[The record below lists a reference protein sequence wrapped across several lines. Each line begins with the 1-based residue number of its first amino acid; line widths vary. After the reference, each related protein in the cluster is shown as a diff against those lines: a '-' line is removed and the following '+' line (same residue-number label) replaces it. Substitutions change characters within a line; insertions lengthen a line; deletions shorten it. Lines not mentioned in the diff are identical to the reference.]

1 MFRSRR
7 TPPGGGVFLEMD
19 AAKAEARARGLEVV
33 DLSIGASDLP
43 PPPEALQALREA
55 LDDPTT
61 YGYCLRSGTQPLL
74 EAATAWYAERY
85 GVRLDPRR
93 EALVLIGSQE
103 GLAHL
108 LMAVADP
115 GDGLLMCEVAYPSYF
130 GAARVAGLAAHLM
143 PLGQDLLPRL
153 EAVPEAVARRAKVL
167 LLNYPNNPTA
177 ALAPTEFFAEA
188 LAFCRRYDLLL
199 IHDNPYLDQALTPTP
214 SPLALPGGRERVVEL
229 FSFSKSY
236 HLAGFRLG
244 FALGNAE
251 AIASLEALKAPID
264 FNPYLGIQRMG
275 IAALRIPPE
284 RLRADAELW
293 ARRRQVMVEAL
304 AEQGWAVPLPAA
316 GMYLWAKLPPGIPS
330 DDLAFTKA
338 LVGHTGVALAPGQA
352 FGPGGVG
359 HVRFALVQPEA
370 VLRQSAARI
379 GAFLRSGSFS
389 PTP

>member
-7 TPPGGGVFLEMD
+7 TPRGSGVFLEMD
-19 AAKAEARARGLEVV
+19 AAKAQARAQGMEVV

-43 PPPEALQALREA
+43 PPPEALKALKEA
-55 LDDPTT
+55 VDDPST
-61 YGYCLRSGTQPLL
+61 YGYCLKSGTLPLL
-74 EAATAWYAERY
+74 EAAVAWYARRY
-85 GVRLDPRR
+85 GLELDPKR

-108 LMAVADP
+108 LLAVADP

-130 GAARVAGLAAHLM
+130 GAAQVAGLETHLM
-143 PLGQDLLPRL
+143 PLGKDLLPDL
-153 EAVPEAVARRAKVL
+153 WAVPEGVARRARAL

-177 ALAPTEFFAEA
+177 ALASGEFFAEA

-199 IHDNPYLDQALTPTP
+199 IHDNPYLDQALEPTP

-264 FNPYLGIQRMG
+264 FNPYLGVQRMG
-275 IAALRIPPE
+275 MAALQIPEE
-284 RLRADAELW
+284 RLRADAQTW
-293 ARRRQVMVEAL
+293 ARRREAMVEAL
-304 AEQGWAVPLPAA
+304 AQQGWEVSLPRA
-316 GMYLWAKLPPGIPS
+316 GMYLWARLPPGCPL
-330 DDLAFTKA
+330 DDLSFTKE
-338 LVGHTGVALAPGQA
+338 LVASTGVALAPGRA

-359 HVRFALVQPEA
+359 HVRFALVHPEE
-370 VLRQSAARI
+370 VLCQSAQRI
-379 GAFLRSGSFS
+379 GAFIRRWG
-389 PTP
+389 